1 MASIKQ
7 VEANRRN
14 SQKSTGPRTPEG
26 KAAVRL
32 NALRHG
38 LCARTA
44 VLPTENAEE
53 FHQLCAD
60 LETEWQPQGRTE
72 QYLLEQ
78 MAVSQWK
85 AARAGRME
93 LSLYETGNLNEA
105 RARLLEHVL
114 KQQTRWE
121 RAYFKA
127 LRDLQLLQK
136 PSPPQFQ
143 PPEPPDPPEQPL
155 DTGSPEP
162 ASKMSEQSHSDPQP
176 NQNESDAPISHPP
189 AASDQ
194 EELSGREPSQQE
206 TDDPSGAP
214 SRFPDRSE

>member
-121 RAYFKA
+121 RAYFRA

-136 PSPPQFQ
+136 SRPPQFE
-143 PPEPPDPPEQPL
+143 PPEPAE
-155 DTGSPEP
+155 
-162 ASKMSEQSHSDPQP
+162 SKMDEQSHSDPQP
-176 NQNESDAPISHPP
+176 TQNETDAPIGDSPV
-189 AASDQ
+189 AAGR
-194 EELSGREPSQQE
+194 EELPGSEP
-206 TDDPSGAP
+206 
-214 SRFPDRSE
+214 

>member
-26 KAAVRL
+26 KASVRL

-38 LCARTA
+38 LCARTT
-44 VLPTENAEE
+44 VLPAENAEE
-53 FHQLCAD
+53 FQQLCAD

-78 MAVSQWK
+78 MAVAQWK
-85 AARAGRME
+85 AARACNMEYNVWDQGALTESRMR
-93 LSLYETGNLNEA
+93 T
-105 RARLLEHVL
+105 LESVL

-127 LRDLQLLQK
+127 LRELQPLQK
-136 PSPPQFQ
+136 PRPTQAE
-143 PPEPPDPPEQPL
+143 PPE
-155 DTGSPEP
+155 DTEPEP
-162 ASKMSEQSHSDPQP
+162 ASKTSEQSHSDPQP
-176 NQNESDAPISHPP
+176 KQNEPDVPISDPP
-189 AASDQ
+189 AEAGQ
-194 EELSGREPSQQE
+194 EATPS
-206 TDDPSGAP
+206 S
-214 SRFPDRSE
+214 

>member
-26 KAAVRL
+26 KASVRL

-53 FHQLCAD
+53 FQQLCAD

-85 AARAGRME
+85 AARAARME
-93 LSLYETGNLNEA
+93 FYLYDKGNLSAAN
-105 RARLLEHVL
+105 ARLLEHVL
-114 KQQTRWE
+114 KQQSRWE

-127 LRDLQLLQK
+127 LRDLQALQK
-136 PSPPQFQ
+136 PRPPQ
-143 PPEPPDPPEQPL
+143 PEPPVE
-155 DTGSPEP
+155 TGPEP
-162 ASKMSEQSHSDPQP
+162 ASKMSKQSHSDAQPQH
-176 NQNESDAPISHPP
+176 NDSDASFSDPP
-189 AASDQ
+189 AVAC
-194 EELSGREPSQQE
+194 QE
-206 TDDPSGAP
+206 TVSGNSPPNSQAP
-214 SRFPDRSE
+214 A